1 MREKTRKL
9 ALCGML
15 CALAAVFL
23 LLGSVIPAALYCCPI
38 LAMAALLPV
47 REEFGTKLALT
58 AYAAVAILGLLLA
71 ADRELAGVW
80 LFWGWYPAV
89 QPTLDRI
96 RPRALQYGAK
106 LGLCTASMAALY
118 ALLIFLFQMEALVQE
133 FRTTSAVLMA
143 ATVVLMELVFLLT
156 GAMLHRLSALWRN
169 RLRRRW
175 LR

>member
-23 LLGSVIPAALYCCPI
+23 LLGSVIPVALYCCPI
-38 LAMAALLPV
+38 LAMTALLPV
-47 REEFGTKLALT
+47 REEFGMKLALT

-71 ADRELAGVW
+71 GGW
-80 LFWGWYPAV
+80 LCWGWYPAG
-89 QPTLDRI
+89 QPALDRI

-133 FRTTSAVLMA
+133 FRTTSVALMA

-156 GAMLHRLSALWRN
+156 DAMLHRLSALWRN

>member
-89 QPTLDRI
+89 QPALDRI
-96 RPRALQYGAK
+96 RPRALQ
-106 LGLCTASMAALY
+106 
-118 ALLIFLFQMEALVQE
+118 
-133 FRTTSAVLMA
+133 
-143 ATVVLMELVFLLT
+143 
-156 GAMLHRLSALWRN
+156 
-169 RLRRRW
+169 
-175 LR
+175 

>member
-15 CALAAVFL
+15 CALAVVFL

-47 REEFGTKLALT
+47 REEFGPGPALT
-58 AYAAVAILGLLLA
+58 AYAAAAILGLLLA

-80 LFWGWYPAV
+80 LFWGWYPAA
-89 QPTLDRI
+89 QPALDRI
-96 RPRALQYGAK
+96 RPRVLQYGAK
-106 LGLCTASMAALY
+106 LGLCTLAMAALY
-118 ALLIFLFQMEALVQE
+118 ALLIVLFQMEALVQE
-133 FRTTSAVLMA
+133 YQTTSGALLAVSVGM
-143 ATVVLMELVFLLT
+143 MELVFLLT
-156 GAMLHRLSALWRN
+156 DAMLHRLSALWRN
-169 RLRRRW
+169 KLRRRW